1 LFDKLRSEQPW
12 VLDKLVPIAGDI
24 TEPDLGLSEEDKQ
37 LIAQNVSVVFH
48 LAATVRFDAPIR

>member
-1 LFDKLRSEQPW
+1 
-12 VLDKLVPIAGDI
+12 LDKLVPIAGDI

-37 LIAQNVSVVFH
+37 LIVQNVSVVFH